1 MPAGKSQRVVIEGL
15 VKEILASADER
26 GREQLKAWS
35 NPARDLTRLAERD
48 YVRSLR
54 SRISYRELIEIVAAG
69 SKVWPKL
76 NRAQMRP
83 LPANGFEQAVSPVIS
98 KLRIHLKIAPYQG
111 PGGLAL
117 RGFYL
122 EKREGLLRQPLIY
135 VNSAHI
141 PVVMTSTFFHEVGHH
156 LTSQVFEKQRD
167 GVHFFF
173 DADYASH
180 LNDPMELGA
189 DVLASLAGYP
199 SRVARK
205 LFEVPWNWGL
215 AAKTGNLTEEVFANV
230 HEHVQRHFRFN
241 LHAANLPAAQR
252 LNYLAGIIHYA
263 KLRWALLAE
272 YDI

>member
-1 MPAGKSQRVVIEGL
+1 M
-15 VKEILASADER
+15 
-26 GREQLKAWS
+26 
-35 NPARDLTRLAERD
+35 AERD